1 MIVTLLTA
9 TLLLQQQSGYRIA
22 PVDDTSRDKSYQS
35 FVNKLNKIAVK
46 RDVKAFR
53 KLCAE
58 DIVTGT
64 GRKSDPEE
72 KGWKAFEDR
81 WRPASPDTHLWET
94 ITDILS
100 LGSVRMHPRLYVA
113 PYLVWKF
120 PGNLS
125 PRRYQVMVRDQVP
138 LRETPDR
145 DGRQI
150 AALGFDVVEVIGEA
164 RDEWLP
170 IRAGSRRGY
179 VPRNT
184 VRSSITARAQ
194 FALEDQGWR
203 IVALEVPPE

>member
-1 MIVTLLTA
+1 MIVPLLA
-9 TLLLQQQSGYRIA
+9 ASFLLQQSGYRIA
-22 PVDDTSRDKSYQS
+22 PVDDTSRDKTYQS

-64 GRKSDPEE
+64 GRRSDPPE
-72 KGWKAFEDR
+72 KGWKAFEER
-81 WRPASPDTHLWET
+81 WKPAAPDTPLWET

-120 PGNLS
+120 PKNLS
-125 PRRYQVMVRDQVP
+125 PLRYEVMVRDQVP

-150 AALGFDVVEVIGEA
+150 AALSFDVVEVIG
-164 RDEWLP
+164 DEPGEWVH
-170 IRAGSRRGY
+170 IRVGTRRGY

-184 VRSSITARAQ
+184 VRSSITPRAQ

>member
-1 MIVTLLTA
+1 MILLLA
-9 TLLLQQQSGYRIA
+9 ASLLLQQSAGGYRIA
-22 PVDDTSRDKSYQS
+22 PVDDTSRDKTYQS

-64 GRKSDPEE
+64 GRKTDPEE
-72 KGWKAFEDR
+72 KGWKAFEER
-81 WRPASPDTHLWET
+81 WKPASPDTALWET

-120 PGNLS
+120 PNNLS

-150 AALGFDVVEVIGEA
+150 AVLSFDVVEVIGEEPG
-164 RDEWLP
+164 EWMH
-170 IRAGSRRGY
+170 IRFGNRRGF

-184 VRSSITARAQ
+184 IRSSITARAQ